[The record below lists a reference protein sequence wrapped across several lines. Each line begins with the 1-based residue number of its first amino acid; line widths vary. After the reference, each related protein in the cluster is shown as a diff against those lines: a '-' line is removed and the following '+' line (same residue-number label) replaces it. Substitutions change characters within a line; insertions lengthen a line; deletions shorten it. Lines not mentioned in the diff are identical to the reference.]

1 MKKKFFAMLVS
12 LLLLALS
19 ITPNVLAATI
29 DSGTCGENLT
39 WTLDSNGTLTIGGQ
53 GAMTNYERF
62 SDTPWRKNIYANTIK
77 QVSIENGVTTI
88 GAKAFHGLDKLTSVN
103 IPDTVYSIGNDAF
116 FDCQSLTAITIP
128 GSVNAIS
135 EQAFYNCSS
144 LSEIEIENGVKYIEN
159 FAFYGSNLKQINIP
173 ASMVR
178 IENHAFDSCNNL
190 TDIIVDPN
198 NVQYSSDNGSLY
210 NKEQSSLIT
219 CPAGK
224 TSFAI
229 SPAATSIQFGA
240 FRDCS
245 KLQNIVLS
253 DNIQSLPTTML
264 SYCTS
269 LTEFTVPNSVKSLD
283 KIFQNCSNLETV
295 YMPIS
300 VKTIYPDTFYRCY
313 KLQEIV
319 YAGTQA
325 QWDNIRI
332 DDGNAELSKAK
343 ITCLNNGSTT
353 EPDTPTTPDTPEK
366 PIDPTTPDTPAILP
380 VTTQPGGLGSKLTVR
395 VTGGH
400 WLTVQV
406 RRAGSIA
413 ITSMQAP
420 GQSTVEMTLS
430 AAAGSIVQVWETEQ
444 EMTFV
449 NGVPTNKILA
459 VTVKNI

>member
-1 MKKKFFAMLVS
+1 MLV
-12 LLLLALS
+12 LVLLLALS
-19 ITPNVLAATI
+19 ITADVLTATI

-39 WTLDSNGTLTIGGQ
+39 WTLDSNGTLTISGQ
-53 GAMTNYERF
+53 GAMYNYKKF
-62 SDTPWRKNIYANTIK
+62 GDAPWGIHINNNNTMYPYYNII
-77 QVSIENGVTTI
+77 QRVSIEHGVTTI
-88 GAKAFHGLDKLTSVN
+88 GEKAFYGLDKLTSVN

-116 FDCQSLTAITIP
+116 SRCQSLTAITIP

-159 FAFYGSNLKQINIP
+159 FVFYGSNLKQINIP
-173 ASMVR
+173 ASMMR

-210 NKEQSSLIT
+210 NKEQNSLIT

-245 KLQNIVLS
+245 KLQSIVLS

-269 LTEFTVPNSVKSLD
+269 LTEFTVPNGVKSLD

-332 DDGNAELSKAK
+332 DDGNAELSKAN
-343 ITCLNNGSTT
+343 ITCLNTI

-366 PIDPTTPDTPAILP
+366 PIDPTTPDTPATLP
-380 VTTQPGGLGSKLTVR
+380 VTTKPGGLGSKLTVR

-413 ITSMQAP
+413 ITSVQAP
-420 GQSTVEMTLS
+420 GHGTVEMTLS

-444 EMTFV
+444 EMTFK
-449 NGVPTNKILA
+449 NGVPNDKILA
-459 VTVKNI
+459 VTVKNV